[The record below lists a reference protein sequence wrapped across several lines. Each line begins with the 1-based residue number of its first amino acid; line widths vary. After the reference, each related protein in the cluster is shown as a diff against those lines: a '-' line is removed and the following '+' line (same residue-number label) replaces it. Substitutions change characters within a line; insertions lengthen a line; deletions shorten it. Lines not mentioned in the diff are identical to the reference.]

1 MLILKLVQFLA
12 IQILVLSQ
20 GKNVFSVKNF
30 WSVIR
35 SHNASRYALLL
46 ATPVFVR
53 PLDFD
58 STQKK
63 PVHLRLKGLWTLPL
77 LVGSAWAYLISTWIA
92 WGYVQTARSTVTLS
106 EALQTLKNLQNMS
119 LVLVTAVALI
129 LLYGISL
136 CRWAFHCAAI
146 KLLGK
151 RYPGLTRPHC
161 LFFVVNTSAWGMWLA
176 LGGYGVF
183 QAIKWWVKA
192 GQPAFVA
199 EAASMTDSLLH
210 VAVLVALGGVLK
222 LTTRNNTLGMTALYG
237 GHRGLTFLVRLVG
250 ILILFLLGTIN
261 LVAPDAP

>member
-1 MLILKLVQFLA
+1 MLSI
-12 IQILVLSQ
+12 
-20 GKNVFSVKNF
+20 KNF

-46 ATPVFVR
+46 ATPVFLK

-63 PVHLRLKGLWTLPL
+63 PAHLRLKGLWTLPL
-77 LVGSAWAYLISTWIA
+77 LVASAWVYLINTWIA
-92 WGYVQTARSTVTLS
+92 WGYVKSARPTVALQ

-119 LVLVTAVALI
+119 LVIVTAVALI

-136 CRWAFHCAAI
+136 SRWAYHCSAI
-146 KLLGK
+146 KLLSK
-151 RYPGLTRPHC
+151 RYPGLTRPHG

-176 LGGYGVF
+176 LGGYCVF
-183 QAIKWWVKA
+183 QAIKWWVNA
-192 GQPAFVA
+192 GQPAYVA
-199 EAASMTDSLLH
+199 DAASMTESLMH
-210 VAVLVALGGVLK
+210 VAVVVALGGVLK

-250 ILILFLLGTIN
+250 ILILFLLGTIP
-261 LVAPDAP
+261 LLL